1 VQDIINALTAANHT
15 QAYVVIAAK
24 HGVVDWLNQIS
35 ARFAAAVD
43 ANGASIA
50 PPQIWI
56 YSTTDPA
63 TFSFGIQRDGVFGQ
77 FT

>member
-1 VQDIINALTAANHT
+1 MSLLRRSTGLV
-15 QAYVVIAAK
+15 
-24 HGVVDWLNQIS
+24 GWMNQIS

-43 ANGASIA
+43 ANGVSIA
-50 PPQIWI
+50 PAQIWI

-77 FT
+77 FI

>member
-1 VQDIINALTAANHT
+1 VQDIINTLTAANHT

-24 HGVVDWLNQIS
+24 HEVFGWMNQIS
-35 ARFAAAVD
+35 DRFAGAVD
-43 ANGASIA
+43 VSVA
-50 PPQIWI
+50 PAQIWI

-77 FT
+77 FI